1 MTKNR
6 AVTGD
11 VMHLTSQGKLI
22 QRILDLITE
31 AILLVMWFGI
41 LPLLFGRQ
49 ALELTTWSVLWV
61 YLGIDLGLL
70 AVRGVTVAHAFNQAL
85 YTGQTDIVAIM
96 SRKEDGVTLYAYTQ
110 GVRAPFPMYK
120 AMILTQTPNYMSQE
134 ELLER
139 HPNVTLLEDDGYQID
154 LEE

>member
-31 AILLVMWFGI
+31 VILLVMWFGI

-49 ALELTTWSVLWV
+49 APELTTWSVLWV
-61 YLGIDLGLL
+61 YMGIDLGLL
-70 AVRGVTVAHAFNQAL
+70 VVRGVTVAHAFNQAL
-85 YTGQTDIVAIM
+85 YTGETV
-96 SRKEDGVTLYAYTQ
+96 S
-110 GVRAPFPMYK
+110 
-120 AMILTQTPNYMSQE
+120 
-134 ELLER
+134 
-139 HPNVTLLEDDGYQID
+139 
-154 LEE
+154 

>member
-31 AILLVMWFGI
+31 VILLVMWFGI

-49 ALELTTWSVLWV
+49 APELTLWSVFWV
-61 YLGIDLGLL
+61 YLGVDLGLV
-70 AVRGVTVAHAFNQAL
+70 AVRGVVVFHRFSQAR
-85 YTGQTDIVAIM
+85 YDDPAEMVAILE
-96 SRKEDGVTLYAYTQ
+96 RDEEGVTLYAYAQ

-154 LEE
+154 IEE

>member
-31 AILLVMWFGI
+31 VILLVMWFGI

-49 ALELTTWSVLWV
+49 APELTTWSVLWV
-61 YLGIDLGLL
+61 YMGIDLGLL
-70 AVRGVTVAHAFNQAL
+70 AVRGVIVFHRFSQAR
-85 YTGQTDIVAIM
+85 YNDPAEMVAIM
-96 SRKEDGVTLYAYTQ
+96 ERYEEGVPLYAYVQ
-110 GVRAPFPMYK
+110 GVRAPFPLYK

-139 HPNVTLLEDDGYQID
+139 HPNVTITEDGEYFIG